1 MKKMDFEGGAKMG
14 KKELLS
20 KKLSNGLTKIA
31 NRTAIKSLDDA
42 CILFIYQPKLPK
54 SLKKKKA

>member
-1 MKKMDFEGGAKMG
+1 MG
-14 KKELLS
+14 KKVLLS

-42 CILFIYQPKLPK
+42 CALYIYQPKLPK